1 MFKKPAL
8 IFLWFIATPLVLA
21 TSVLS
26 LSTFNKT
33 GKLDFAADFSSFEVT
48 ATTSLDPQVLGVQV
62 NDLRPHI
69 VENFLKGTTLASYS
83 NYIVEVS
90 DKYGLDFRLIPA
102 IAMKESGGGDAV
114 RSNSFNAWGFGNGRS
129 NFNSWEEAIDIVGK
143 TLKEKYVDRGLVT
156 PEQIM
161 PVYAPPQ
168 IETGGKWAQDI
179 NFFFLKMENL

>member
-8 IFLWFIATPLVLA
+8 IFLWFILTPLVLA

-33 GKLDFAADFSSFEVT
+33 DKLNLTADFSTFEIT
-48 ATTSLDPQVLGVQV
+48 NTSGLDPQVLGVQV
-62 NDLRPHI
+62 DDFRPHI
-69 VENFLKGTTLASYS
+69 VENFLKGTTLAGYS

-102 IAMKESGGGDAV
+102 IAMKESGGGNAARV
-114 RSNSFNAWGFGNGRS
+114 GSFNAWGFENGRT
-129 NFNSWEEAIDIVGK
+129 NFNSWEDAIDAVGK
-143 TLKEKYVDRGLVT
+143 TLKHEYADKGLVT

-168 IETGGKWAQDI
+168 IFTGGKWAKDI
-179 NFFFLKMENL
+179 NHFFSQMESL